1 MAATASAPNILV
13 QTKTESDTMPDVVR
27 YLILAV
33 IVFRR
38 SPEIDYFGS
47 SWDPV

>member
-1 MAATASAPNILV
+1 MAATAGAPNILV

-33 IVFRR
+33 VVFRR